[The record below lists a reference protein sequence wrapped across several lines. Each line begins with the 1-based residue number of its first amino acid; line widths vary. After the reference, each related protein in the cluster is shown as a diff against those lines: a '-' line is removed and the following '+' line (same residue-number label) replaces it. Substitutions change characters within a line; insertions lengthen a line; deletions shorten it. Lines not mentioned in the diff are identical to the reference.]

1 MAWLSALIKGILE
14 WLSSEV
20 KKDTKAG
27 DADTVPDDLK
37 NRWRTRIKEQL
48 KKEKPKSKKNV
59 KKHLSD
65 AQKQALEKDGEKPS
79 DD

>member
-14 WLSSEV
+14 WLSGEV

-48 KKEKPKSKKNV
+48 KKEKPKSEKNV

-65 AQKQALEKDGEKPS
+65 AQKQALEKDGKKPS
-79 DD
+79 DN